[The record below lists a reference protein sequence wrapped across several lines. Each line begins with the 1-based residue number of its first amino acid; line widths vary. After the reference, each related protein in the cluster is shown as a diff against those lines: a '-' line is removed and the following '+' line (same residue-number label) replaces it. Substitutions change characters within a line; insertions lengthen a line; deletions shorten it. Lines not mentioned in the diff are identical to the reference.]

1 MSDSFLPVEGV
12 VEDREDLNEDVRVEV
27 REVVPDVFKDGKHY
41 VQAEKEKAVDTLN
54 VEQTPWLSQA
64 LLYKHRCCSAIN
76 KFYPI
81 LPTFF
86 NP

>member
-41 VQAEKEKAVDTLN
+41 VQAEKEKAVDT
-54 VEQTPWLSQA
+54 
-64 LLYKHRCCSAIN
+64 
-76 KFYPI
+76 
-81 LPTFF
+81 
-86 NP
+86 